1 MNDIENSKENML
13 SVPNIITMLR
23 IAGVPLLAFLMVG
36 PIPDSVEV
44 FGLVVYRE
52 AFSAFCFAV
61 LAASDFIDGH
71 LARTQNLV
79 SDFGKFADPLADK
92 ILVAATLLALIELG
106 SLPMWVALVILA
118 REFIVSGLRMI
129 VASKGIV
136 IAASSL
142 GKAKTIFQCLAIF
155 CFIIKDSPYFYN
167 ASAFVNTA
175 FQTFSWTLMLLC
187 VVLTVISMCDYFA
200 KCAWVLGFGSR
211 SAQAKP
217 SDDIFAEGNINNE
230 VHNKICISTDS
241 NLKDL
246 KDNISVIA
254 HSVIAEA
261 SVKGL
266 KIAAAESCTGGL
278 VCAALTS
285 IPGSSACVQG
295 GVVSYSNAVK
305 ASALRV
311 SETSLEKFGA
321 VSYEVACEMARGLQE
336 SMSLDV
342 AVSITG
348 IAGPG
353 GGVPGKPVGTVWIG
367 CATKKSCDAK
377 LFNFEGDR
385 SIVQHQGVVEALR
398 ILEESL

>member
-1 MNDIENSKENML
+1 MTDIKNSRENVW

-23 IAGVPLLAFLMVG
+23 IAGVPLLAFIMVG

-44 FGLVVYRE
+44 FGIIVYRE

-61 LAASDFIDGH
+61 LAVSDFIDGH

-92 ILVAATLLALIELG
+92 ILVAASLLALIELG

-136 IAASSL
+136 VAASNL
-142 GKAKTIFQCLAIF
+142 GKLKTISQCLAIL
-155 CFIIKDSPYFYN
+155 CFIVKDSPYFVN
-167 ASAFVNTA
+167 SEIFVHDA
-175 FQTFSWTLMLLC
+175 FQFLSWALMLLC
-187 VVLTVISMCDYFA
+187 VALTVISMCDYFA

-211 SAQAKP
+211 SAQHKSSCEVA
-217 SDDIFAEGNINNE
+217 AESKINDVGNEI
-230 VHNKICISTDS
+230 ISTDS
-241 NLKDL
+241 RLKDL
-246 KDNISVIA
+246 NDNISASAHLVIGK
-254 HSVIAEA
+254 A
-261 SVKGL
+261 SEMGL

-278 VCAALTS
+278 VCAALTA
-285 IPGSSACVQG
+285 IPGSSAAVQG

-305 ASALRV
+305 ASVLGV

-321 VSYEVACEMARGLQE
+321 VSYEVACEMAHGLQE
-336 SMSLDV
+336 RMCLDA

-353 GGVPGKPVGTVWIG
+353 GAVPGKPVGTVWIG
-367 CATKKSCDAK
+367 CATKESCDAK

-385 SIVQHQGVVEALR
+385 SLVQRQSVLAALG
-398 ILEESL
+398 ILEECL